1 MSQSSYIFDVTEE
14 TFDRYVLENS
24 FHKPVLVDF
33 WADWCAPCKALM
45 PVLAGITESYAGEL
59 LMAKVDCDAEAGLS
73 ERFGIRSLP
82 TVVLFK
88 DGQPVEGFAG
98 MQPESAIR
106 ALLEP
111 HVSLPPMP
119 DADADAGDT
128 EADISAQ
135 VDALLRNGSSA
146 QAIALLQQAM
156 TIEPSDKLRLLLG
169 HAYSCNDQLAEAEQ
183 VLAEVTDREAHKLP
197 LKSLHA
203 EIGFRRQAHDFPA
216 EALLLERL
224 KHSPQD
230 SEATFQ
236 LAILKLAHQDHELAL
251 AHLLSLFQ
259 HDRSYADG
267 AAQRTLLEVFD
278 LLGSE
283 HPLTTQYRRKLYQ
296 ALY

>member
-45 PVLAGITESYAGEL
+45 PVLASITESYAGEL

-111 HVSLPPMP
+111 HVSLPPLP
-119 DADADAGDT
+119 DAEGGDS

-135 VDALLRNGSSA
+135 VDALLLNGGCV

-169 HAYSCNDQLAEAEQ
+169 HAYSDNDQLEEAEQ

-197 LKSLHA
+197 LKNLQA

-278 LLGSE
+278 ILGSE

>member
-1 MSQSSYIFDVTEE
+1 MSQSAYIFDVTEE

-33 WADWCAPCKALM
+33 WAEWCAPCKALM
-45 PVLAGITESYAGEL
+45 PMLAKITEEHAGEL
-59 LMAKVDCDAEAGLS
+59 LLAKVNCDEQAGLT

-88 DGQPVEGFAG
+88 DGQPVDGFAG
-98 MQPESAIR
+98 IQPESAIR

-111 HVSLPPMP
+111 HVALPALAESEP
-119 DADADAGDT
+119 GEV
-128 EADISAQ
+128 EADISEQ
-135 VDALLRNGSSA
+135 VEALILDGSLP
-146 QAIALLQQAM
+146 QAIALLQQALSE
-156 TIEPSDKLRLLLG
+156 EPTDKLRLLLARTLG
-169 HAYSCNDQLAEAEQ
+169 LNGQLDEAENI
-183 VLAEVTDREAHKLP
+183 LAEVSDGQDQQQTV
-197 LKSLHA
+197 KSLRAEFGFLRLAHA
-203 EIGFRRQAHDFPA
+203 FPP
-216 EALLLERL
+216 EADLFERL
-224 KHSPQD
+224 HANPQD

-236 LAILKLAHQDHELAL
+236 LAILKLGHQQHELAL

-278 LLGSE
+278 LLGSQ
-283 HPLTTQYRRKLYQ
+283 HPLTAQYRRKLYQ

>member
-1 MSQSSYIFDVTEE
+1 MSQSPYIFDVTEE

-33 WADWCAPCKALM
+33 WAEWCAPCKALM
-45 PVLAGITESYAGEL
+45 PMLAKITEEHAGEL
-59 LMAKVDCDAEAGLS
+59 LLAKVNCDEQAGLS

-88 DGQPVEGFAG
+88 DGQPVDGFAG
-98 MQPESAIR
+98 IQPESAIR

-111 HVSLPPMP
+111 HVSQPPLAEP
-119 DADADAGDT
+119 ESEDA
-128 EADISAQ
+128 EADISEQ
-135 VDALLRNGSSA
+135 VDDLLLNGNF
-146 QAIALLQQAM
+146 QPAIALLQQALSS
-156 TIEPSDKLRLLLG
+156 EPTDKLRLLLARALG
-169 HAYSCNDQLAEAEQ
+169 LNEQLDEADQ
-183 VLAEVTDREAHKLP
+183 VLAEIADSEAHKLA
-197 LKSLHA
+197 LKSLRA
-203 EIGFRRQAHDFPA
+203 ELGFLRQARHSPS
-216 EALLLERL
+216 EAQLLERL
-224 KHSPQD
+224 KKSPQD

-236 LAILKLAHQDHELAL
+236 LAILKLTHQNHKLAL

-259 HDRSYADG
+259 HDRGYADG
-267 AAQRTLLEVFD
+267 AAQRTLLEVFG